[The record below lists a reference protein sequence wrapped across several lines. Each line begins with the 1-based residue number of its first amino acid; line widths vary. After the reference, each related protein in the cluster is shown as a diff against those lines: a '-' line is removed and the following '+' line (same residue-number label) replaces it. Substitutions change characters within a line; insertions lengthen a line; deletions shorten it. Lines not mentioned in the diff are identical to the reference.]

1 MMPGGRE
8 KPSGNHMEGIAGHFT
23 GTPAGPGHN
32 MNRNTVV
39 FIILLFTA
47 FNLQGFYFEIGIKIE
62 PADIVI
68 VMGVIY
74 FALYFFRGNAVRS
87 FPSFLYISP
96 VMAYFLFFLWCG
108 TSAYISITPEG
119 ATTLYLQFARN
130 FILLLLLAK
139 IPLSMHDFRRINS
152 AVFLIGVLFAIVS
165 LMIYY
170 MNQLKIHSILHDSD
184 LWRGLGY
191 GLDKSGYLR
200 LSGLPGD
207 ANFFSLFMTLSL
219 LCGIQTDMRKS
230 VKYSGLLFVTAS
242 LILAFSRT
250 IYFVIL
256 ISSIIM
262 VLLRLVRLDL
272 RSLNTVLKAVIGA
285 SISFVTI
292 SFLLGI
298 NPFNVMRIRV
308 FDIPSGPRTILW
320 SVLYEKIF
328 NNKIIF
334 GYGLRTS
341 QSALGHYSHNTYLET
356 LVDSGVIGALLFMG
370 IIFATFWVL
379 INERKTPDV
388 LRVMNPWNQ
397 MFIILVIFLLF
408 FSFGTNSFF
417 WVVIGMVISSYKL
430 KGEGN
435 EDGPAV
441 NKLPGRNQ

>member
-1 MMPGGRE
+1 
-8 KPSGNHMEGIAGHFT
+8 
-23 GTPAGPGHN
+23 
-32 MNRNTVV
+32 MNNNSIIFVV
-39 FIILLFTA
+39 LLFTA
-47 FNLQGFYFEIGIKIE
+47 YNLQGFYFDIGIKID

-74 FALYFFRGNAVRS
+74 FALYFSRGNSIRR

-96 VMAYFLFFLWCG
+96 ILAYFIFFLWCG
-108 TSAYISITPEG
+108 TSAYISITPKS

-139 IPLSMHDFRRINS
+139 IPLSVRDFRKINS
-152 AVFLIGVLFAIVS
+152 TVFLIGVLFAIIS
-165 LMIYY
+165 LIFYY
-170 MNQLKIHSILHDSD
+170 MGQLKIHSILHDSD

-219 LCGIQTDMRKS
+219 LCGMQVEMRKS
-230 VKYSGLLFVTAS
+230 VKYGGLLLVTAS

-256 ISSIIM
+256 ISSILM

-272 RSLNTVLKAVIGA
+272 KSLRFIPKTVLGI
-285 SISFVTI
+285 SISLVTI
-292 SFLLGI
+292 TFLLDV

-308 FDIPSGPRTILW
+308 FDIPSGSRTIFW
-320 SVLYEKIF
+320 SELYEKTLD
-328 NNKIIF
+328 NKIII

-341 QSALGHYSHNTYLET
+341 QSALGHYSHNTYFET
-356 LVDSGVIGALLFMG
+356 LVDSGVIGALLFMV

-379 INERKTPDV
+379 INERKTPAV
-388 LRVMNPWNQ
+388 LKVMNPWNQ
-397 MFIILVIFLLF
+397 MFILLVIFLLF
-408 FSFGTNSFF
+408 FSFGTNSFL
-417 WVVIGMVISSYKL
+417 WVVIGMLISSYKL

-435 EDGPAV
+435 EDEPAV
-441 NKLPGRNQ
+441 DKLPGRNQ